1 MYLHGSSF
9 FEEDKAIRNSLNA
22 PKLLN
27 CWVRHNRIFEAA
39 NYPNHRKKY

>member
-22 PKLLN
+22 PKIIELMG
-27 CWVRHNRIFEAA
+27 
-39 NYPNHRKKY
+39 